1 MLDGV
6 DWKISGYIENLIKE
20 ESYNEGNPYTTSYLV
35 KQIQDKEASLLYYV
49 QYLSH
54 ICEHINSFVK
64 QSIKNKFAFI
74 SSKELNLYNNEKPLS
89 LLLTHSSIKEYFNN
103 EENFQYL
110 VKKIDQFIHDIFNR
124 TGEIEPYIGSTT
136 CPLCGYN
143 NNRLAKDDSVYKCP
157 KCHHLFYNRTSLFTY
172 NHEVENINE
181 KEIKLLKEKISKL
194 ETELLISNQKV
205 NKFEKGSL
213 KYRLE
218 ALLKRKLPL

>member
-6 DWKISGYIENLIKE
+6 DWKICDYLENLIKE
-20 ESYNEGNPYTTSYLV
+20 ESYNEGNLYTTSYLV

-49 QYLSH
+49 KYLSH

-110 VKKIDQFIHDIFNR
+110 VKKNRPIH
-124 TGEIEPYIGSTT
+124 TWY
-136 CPLCGYN
+136 L
-143 NNRLAKDDSVYKCP
+143 
-157 KCHHLFYNRTSLFTY
+157 
-172 NHEVENINE
+172 
-181 KEIKLLKEKISKL
+181 
-194 ETELLISNQKV
+194 Q
-205 NKFEKGSL
+205 
-213 KYRLE
+213 
-218 ALLKRKLPL
+218 